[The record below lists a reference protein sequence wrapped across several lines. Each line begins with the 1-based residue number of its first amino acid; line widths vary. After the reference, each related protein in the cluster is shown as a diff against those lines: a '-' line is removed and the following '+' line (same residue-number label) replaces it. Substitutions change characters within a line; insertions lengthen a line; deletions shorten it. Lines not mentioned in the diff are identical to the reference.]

1 MEDKES
7 FVCYDVAFE
16 SSLRPRLSKQMEAQ
30 KPQSRALLLTDP
42 SFSTAFLCRGPITA
56 SAGEIFCQILEN
68 KYISSGFK

>member
-16 SSLRPRLSKQMEAQ
+16 SSLRLRLSKQMEAQ
-30 KPQSRALLLTDP
+30 KPRSHAPLLTDP
-42 SFSTAFLCRGPITA
+42 SFSAAFLCRGPIRD

-68 KYISSGFK
+68 KYINSGFK